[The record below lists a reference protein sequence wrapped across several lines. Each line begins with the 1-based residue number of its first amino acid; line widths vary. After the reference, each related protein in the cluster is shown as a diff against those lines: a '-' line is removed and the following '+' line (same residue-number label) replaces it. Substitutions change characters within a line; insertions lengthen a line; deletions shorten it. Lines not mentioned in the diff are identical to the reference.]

1 MTTTPTRLAVPASG
15 TPRAEGLTQPP
26 LTAWGITWRTLIAV
40 GFGAIGFLTNVGML
54 PSDRSW
60 LIGIDLLVGIVVLAL
75 MFFRRR
81 WPLVI
86 ALIAVAL
93 GSFSGLASG
102 AVVIIVVSLAT
113 RRHWR
118 EVVPVALLAVVV
130 AWAIGPLFTSDAAPL
145 WFEIDAGADGTPNP
159 TFAGDATPT
168 PTWAVGLAIVLTMA
182 ILIAIGFYIGAR
194 RDLVATLQAR
204 AETAEREQSARES
217 QARTAERSEIAR
229 EMHDVL
235 AHRISLVAMHSGA
248 LTYRTDLDRAET
260 AATAE
265 IIRDNAHL
273 ALTELRQVLGVLR
286 DDTRHEAGP
295 DLPQPTLAT
304 LRELINQT
312 SAADNDAQ
320 LAISPETEPH
330 LANLN
335 STTGRTAYRIL
346 QEALTN
352 VRKHAPHAPVQ
363 ITLSGTPGGHLALGV
378 RNPVQT
384 DDVDAQLALPP
395 SGMGLTGLTERAAL
409 AGGELTHGID
419 RAGDFVVRAWLPWQ
433 N

>member
-15 TPRAEGLTQPP
+15 TPRAEGLTQLP
-26 LTAWGITWRTLIAV
+26 LTPWGITWRTLVAL
-40 GFGAIGFLTNVGML
+40 GFGVFGFLSNAMMV
-54 PSDRSW
+54 PRDRPW
-60 LIGIDLLVGIVVLAL
+60 LLILDLLAGVVVITL

-81 WPLVI
+81 WPLVV
-86 ALIAVAL
+86 ALIAVTL
-93 GSFSGLASG
+93 GSFSGLATG
-102 AVVIIVVSLAT
+102 AMTIIIVSLAT
-113 RRHWR
+113 RRRWR
-118 EVVPVALLAVVV
+118 EVVPVALLSLAM
-130 AWAIGPLFTSDAAPL
+130 AWAVEPLLNSGAAPL
-145 WFEIDAGADGTPNP
+145 LFEINTEMTGTPDP
-159 TFAGDATPT
+159 MFASGVTPT
-168 PTWAVGLAIVLTMA
+168 PTWVLGISVAFLMA
-182 ILIAIGFYIGAR
+182 ILIATGFYIGAR
-194 RDLVATLQAR
+194 RDLIATLQAR

-286 DDTRHEAGP
+286 DDTRHDTGP

-304 LRELINQT
+304 LRELIDQT
-312 SAADNDAQ
+312 SAAGNDAQ
-320 LAISPETEPH
+320 LAVSPETEPH
-330 LANLN
+330 LAALN
-335 STTGRTAYRIL
+335 STTSRTAYRIL

-363 ITLSGTPGGHLALGV
+363 ITLSGAPGGRLTLGV
-378 RNPVQT
+378 RNPVQA
-384 DDVDAQLALPP
+384 DDADPRLALPP
-395 SGMGLTGLTERAAL
+395 SGMGLTGLTERAEL
-409 AGGELTHGID
+409 AGGVLTHEID